1 MLGFGL
7 LIRLRKQ
14 FNNFTLD
21 SFGLFNDKE
30 NNLQNGQQ

>member
-7 LIRLRKQ
+7 LIGLRKQ
-14 FNNFTLD
+14 FNNLALD
-21 SFGLFNDKE
+21 LFGLFNDKE